1 MIDPMLF
8 SNDPAVWL
16 KELLIGAGLGSSL
29 SVFLSTVILVS
40 VVLLLSWLSNV
51 LTKFIIRKV
60 VVRIVSRTASI
71 WDDILLEQK
80 VFLRLSHYAPALVI
94 WLMAGW
100 ALKEYPLWLLAVRK
114 LTYIYMILIGMVVIN
129 TFIEAWHKIYL
140 TLPVSQHRPI
150 KGYVQVVKIFV
161 IAITALIIFS
171 VVFRKEVSAIVAG
184 LGAMA
189 AVLMLIFKDP
199 ILGLVASIQL
209 SVNKMMKIGDWI
221 SIPGRQVD
229 GNVIDMT
236 LTTVKIQNFDKSIIT
251 VPTYSLVS
259 ESFQNWIGMEESGVR
274 QIKRAINIDVRSIH
288 VAERELREKYFGIPG
303 IRDFFDSVD
312 QEYGSRIQ
320 GSIDKQEMPG
330 SGGITNLGLFRIY
343 TENWLRKHP
352 MIDKEQT
359 VIVRHR
365 PPASDGL
372 PLEIYAFCIRNSWI
386 HYEHIQSEIFEHLFA
401 VMPGFGLKVFQQP
414 SGDDLLTLSEKNK
427 TGLF

>member
-1 MIDPMLF
+1 MLL

-29 SVFLSTVILVS
+29 SAFLSTVILVS

-51 LTKFIIRKV
+51 VTRFIIRKV
-60 VVRIVSRTASI
+60 VVGIVKKTESV

-100 ALKEYPLWLLAVRK
+100 ALAEYPLWLIAVRK
-114 LTYIYMILIGMVVIN
+114 LTYIYMILIGMVVVN

-150 KGYVQVVKIFV
+150 KGYVQIVKIFV
-161 IAITALIIFS
+161 ITVTTLIIIS
-171 VVFRKEVSAIVAG
+171 VVFKREVSSIVAG

-189 AVLMLIFKDP
+189 AVLMLVFKDP

-209 SVNKMMKIGDWI
+209 SVNKMMKVGDWI

-236 LTTVKIQNFDKSIIT
+236 LTTVKVQNFDKSIMT

-274 QIKRAINIDVRSIH
+274 QIKRAIMIDIRSICI
-288 VAERELREKYFGIPG
+288 ARGELKEKYFRIAG
-303 IRDFFDSVD
+303 IRDFFSSVD
-312 QEYGSRIQ
+312 QEYINRKNGT
-320 GSIDKQEMPG
+320 DKQVV
-330 SGGITNLGLFRIY
+330 SASDGITNLGLFRIY
-343 TENWLRKHP
+343 AEIYLKNHP
-352 MIDKEQT
+352 MIDNSQT
-359 VIVRHR
+359 IIVRHG

-372 PLEIYAFCIRNSWI
+372 PVEIYAFCTRNSWI
-386 HYEHIQSEIFEHLFA
+386 HFEHVQSEIFEHLFA
-401 VMPGFGLKVFQQP
+401 VMPDFGLKVFQQP
-414 SGDDLLTLSEKNK
+414 SGDDLLTLSDKKIK
-427 TGLF
+427 TGTL

>member
-16 KELLIGAGLGSSL
+16 KELLIGTGLGSSL

-40 VVLLLSWLSNV
+40 VVIVLSWLSNII
-51 LTKFIIRKV
+51 TRFIIGKV
-60 VVRIVSRTASI
+60 VSRIVKRTASV

-100 ALKEYPLWLLAVRK
+100 ALQEYPVWLLAVRK

-161 IAITALIIFS
+161 VAVTALIIIAA
-171 VVFRKEVSAIVAG
+171 VFRKEVSAVVAG

-199 ILGLVASIQL
+199 ILGLAASIQL
-209 SVNKMMKIGDWI
+209 SVNKMMKVGDWI

-236 LTTVKIQNFDKSIIT
+236 LTTVKVQNFDKSIIT
-251 VPTYSLVS
+251 IPTWSLVT

-274 QIKRAINIDVRSIH
+274 QIKRAIMIDIRSIS
-288 VAERELREKYFGIPG
+288 VAGEDLRKTYLEIPE
-303 IRDFFDSVD
+303 IRDFFNSVD
-312 QEYGSRIQ
+312 KEYGSRKPGREDRHSIS
-320 GSIDKQEMPG
+320 GSAR
-330 SGGITNLGLFRIY
+330 ITNLGLFRIY
-343 TENWLRKHP
+343 AETYLRKHP
-352 MIDKEQT
+352 MIDSDQT
-359 VIVRHR
+359 IIVRHR

-372 PLEIYAFCIRNSWI
+372 PLEIYAFCTRNSWI
-386 HYEHIQSEIFEHLFA
+386 HYEHILSEIFEHLYA
-401 VMPGFGLKVFQQP
+401 VMPGFGLRVFQQP
-414 SGDDLLTLSEKNK
+414 SGDDLLTLSEKKAEN
-427 TGLF
+427 

>member
-1 MIDPMLF
+1 
-8 SNDPAVWL
+8 
-16 KELLIGAGLGSSL
+16 
-29 SVFLSTVILVS
+29 
-40 VVLLLSWLSNV
+40 
-51 LTKFIIRKV
+51 
-60 VVRIVSRTASI
+60 
-71 WDDILLEQK
+71 
-80 VFLRLSHYAPALVI
+80 
-94 WLMAGW
+94 MAGW
-100 ALKEYPLWLLAVRK
+100 ALKEYPVWLLAVRK

-161 IAITALIIFS
+161 IAITALIIIS
-171 VVFRKEVSAIVAG
+171 VVFRKEVSAVVAG

-236 LTTVKIQNFDKSIIT
+236 LTTVKVQNFDKSIIT

-274 QIKRAINIDVRSIH
+274 QIKRSIMIDIRSIS
-288 VAERELREKYFGIPG
+288 VAGKDLKEKYLAIPE
-303 IRDFFDSVD
+303 ISDFFDSID
-312 QEYGSRIQ
+312 KEYGIRKPVRD
-320 GSIDKQEMPG
+320 GSQDVTVSAG
-330 SGGITNLGLFRIY
+330 VTNLGLFRIY
-343 TENWLRKHP
+343 AETWLRKHP
-352 MIDKEQT
+352 MIDSDQT
-359 VIVRHR
+359 IIVRHR
-365 PPASDGL
+365 PQAGDGL
-372 PLEIYAFCIRNSWI
+372 PLEIYAFCTRNSWI

-401 VMPGFGLKVFQQP
+401 VMPAFGLRVFQQP
-414 SGDDLLTLSEKNK
+414 SGDDLLTLSEKK
-427 TGLF
+427 

>member
-1 MIDPMLF
+1 MLF

-16 KELLIGAGLGSSL
+16 KDMLIDTGLGNSISA
-29 SVFLSTVILVS
+29 FLSTAILVC

-51 LTKFIIRKV
+51 ITKFIIRKV
-60 VVRIVSRTASI
+60 VARIVRRTTSV

-100 ALKEYPLWLLAVRK
+100 ALKEYPVWLLAVRK

-129 TFIEAWHKIYL
+129 TFIEAWHRIYL

-161 IAITALIIFS
+161 IAITALIIIS
-171 VVFRKEVSAIVAG
+171 VVFRKEVSAVVAG

-209 SVNKMMKIGDWI
+209 SVNKMMKTGDWI

-236 LTTVKIQNFDKSIIT
+236 LTTVKVQNFDKSIIT

-274 QIKRAINIDVRSIH
+274 QIKRSVMIDIRSISI
-288 VAERELREKYFGIPG
+288 AGTDLKDKYLSIPE
-303 IRDFFDSVD
+303 ISDFFNSID
-312 QEYGSRIQ
+312 QEYGMRKPERED
-320 GSIDKQEMPG
+320 GSKVLTG
-330 SGGITNLGLFRIY
+330 SAGITNLGLFRIY
-343 TENWLRKHP
+343 AETWLRKHP
-352 MIDKEQT
+352 MIDSEQT
-359 VIVRHR
+359 IIVRHR
-365 PPASDGL
+365 PMTGNGL
-372 PLEIYAFCIRNSWI
+372 PLEIYAFCTRNSWI

-401 VMPGFGLKVFQQP
+401 VMPAFGLRVFQQP
-414 SGDDLLTLSEKNK
+414 SGDDLLTLSEKKQNAE
-427 TGLF
+427 LH

>member
-1 MIDPMLF
+1 MLF

-29 SVFLSTVILVS
+29 SVFLSTVILAS
-40 VVLLLSWLSNV
+40 VVLLLSWLSNL

-60 VVRIVSRTASI
+60 VVRIVSKTTSI

-100 ALKEYPLWLLAVRK
+100 ALKEYPIWLLAVRK
-114 LTYIYMILIGMVVIN
+114 LTYIYMILIGMVVVN
-129 TFIEAWHKIYL
+129 TFIEAWHKSYL

-150 KGYVQVVKIFV
+150 KGYVQIVKIFV

-288 VAERELREKYFGIPG
+288 VAERELREKYFEIPG
-303 IRDFFDSVD
+303 IRDFFSSID
-312 QEYGSRIQ
+312 QEYGKRKE
-320 GSIDKQEMPG
+320 GTIDKQAKPG
-330 SGGITNLGLFRIY
+330 SDGITNLGLFRIY
-343 TENWLRKHP
+343 TEDWLRKHP
-352 MIDKEQT
+352 MIDNDQT
-359 VIVRHR
+359 IIVRHR
-365 PPASDGL
+365 PPAGDGL
-372 PLEIYAFCIRNSWI
+372 PLEVYAFCKRNSWI

-414 SGDDLLTLSEKNK
+414 SGDDLLTLSDKNK
-427 TGLF
+427 TGLY

>member
-16 KELLIGAGLGSSL
+16 KDLLIDTGLGNSISA
-29 SVFLSTVILVS
+29 FLSTAILVC

-51 LTKFIIRKV
+51 ITKFIIRKV
-60 VVRIVSRTASI
+60 VARIVRRTASV

-100 ALKEYPLWLLAVRK
+100 ALKEYPVWLLAVRK

-161 IAITALIIFS
+161 IAITALIIIS
-171 VVFRKEVSAIVAG
+171 VVFRKEVSAVVAG

-236 LTTVKIQNFDKSIIT
+236 LTTVKVQNFDKSIIT

-274 QIKRAINIDVRSIH
+274 QIKRSIMIDIRSIS
-288 VAERELREKYFGIPG
+288 VAGKDLKEKYLAIPE
-303 IRDFFDSVD
+303 ISDFFDSID
-312 QEYGSRIQ
+312 KEYGIRKPVRD
-320 GSIDKQEMPG
+320 GSQDVTVSAG
-330 SGGITNLGLFRIY
+330 VTNLGLFRIY
-343 TENWLRKHP
+343 AETWLRKHP
-352 MIDKEQT
+352 MIDSDQT
-359 VIVRHR
+359 IIVRHR
-365 PPASDGL
+365 PQAGDGL
-372 PLEIYAFCIRNSWI
+372 PLEIYAFCTRNSWI

-401 VMPGFGLKVFQQP
+401 VMPAFGLRVFQQP
-414 SGDDLLTLSEKNK
+414 SGFDLLTLSDKN
-427 TGLF
+427 TENGT